1 MWAIIKKEVKTYFL
15 SPVGYAFIAAFMLMS
30 SVFFYI
36 FTWQNQ
42 SVQYSYLFYYTA
54 ELLTFTIAL
63 LTMGMFAGERKNG
76 TETLL
81 FTSSRSITSIVIGKF
96 LAALFVI
103 LITEVI
109 SLVFYVILCCFA
121 GEIAYIAQ
129 TVTVLLGF
137 ILLAMSYIS
146 FGGFISSLTE
156 NQIIAGIATIVLL
169 LATWFLPNLS
179 EIFLIISP
187 INMFSK
193 FPEGIISIT
202 DTVGL
207 LSQTLLFTLLTITV
221 LQRKKSMK

>member
-1 MWAIIKKEVKTYFL
+1 
-15 SPVGYAFIAAFMLMS
+15 MLMS

-109 SLVFYVILCCFA
+109 SLVFYVILCFFA
-121 GEIAYIAQ
+121 GEIAYVAQ
-129 TVTVLLGF
+129 TITVLLGF

-169 LATWFLPNLS
+169 LATWFLPNLN

-193 FPEGIISIT
+193 FPEGIISIK